1 MSGWPS
7 TNESKDFTVVDD
19 GEDDP
24 VPEAVDKPAGA
35 CHGGDTGDDHLVI
48 GDAMLPEVVD
58 EVGPAGG
65 CLTGLEPGVVGDVL
79 AESVG

>member
-35 CHGGDTGDDHLVI
+35 CHGGDTGDDHFFV
-48 GDAMLPEVVD
+48 GDPVAPQVVN
-58 EVGPAGG
+58 EVGPACG
-65 CLTGLEPGVVGDVL
+65 CVAGLEPDVVADVC
-79 AESVG
+79 AEPVG